1 MFNKG
6 ISMIHNN
13 NKKITGGCY
22 WCSKKVLLF
31 CLILLAFSCTVKAQE
46 PYVVDRIVAVVND
59 DIITLMEL
67 KEAINP
73 YEKKI
78 MSLGYSPEE
87 QRKMVFKVRAETI
100 NQLIGMKL
108 TEQEIQ
114 QLGIVI
120 DENEIDSAIERVKE
134 ANFFTDEELRKV
146 LASEGSGIEEY
157 REKLKQQ
164 MLKSKLVNYK
174 IKSKIVITKNDIK
187 KYYDGHKEQYE
198 GKAKYHLRNIFMQVP
213 EYAGD
218 QEKDI
223 VFKRMEEALQSLKQG
238 KPFGDVASTYSEL
251 HNASKGGDLGVISI
265 DVFSPQLQKEIA
277 GMKEGEF
284 TSILDTD
291 QGFQIFFVEMI
302 IKEKGK
308 SFEDAS
314 LEIEEKL
321 YNEIVDKKFQE
332 WLEGLREEAHIKII
346 R

>member
-13 NKKITGGCY
+13 NKKITGSY
-22 WCSKKVLLF
+22 WCSKKALLL
-31 CLILLAFSCTVKAQE
+31 CLILLVFSYSVKAQE
-46 PYVVDRIVAVVND
+46 PNVVDRIVAVVND

-67 KEAINP
+67 KEVINP

-78 MSLGYSPEE
+78 MSLGYSPEK
-87 QRKMVFKVRAETI
+87 QRKMVFKVRAETL
-100 NQLIGMKL
+100 NQMIDMKL
-108 TEQEIQ
+108 TEQEIK
-114 QLGIVI
+114 QLDIVI

-134 ANFFTDEELRKV
+134 ANFFTDEDLRKV
-146 LASEGSGIEEY
+146 LASEGSSIEEY
-157 REKLKQQ
+157 KEKLRQQ

-187 KYYDGHKEQYE
+187 KYYDSNKEQYE
-198 GKAKYHLRNIFMQVP
+198 GKSKYHLRNIFKQVP
-213 EYAGD
+213 DQASK
-218 QEKDI
+218 QEKDS
-223 VFKRMEEALQSLKQG
+223 VFEKMEKALESLRQG
-238 KPFGDVASTYSEL
+238 GSFGDVAGTFSEL

-332 WLEGLREEAHIKII
+332 WLEGLREGAHIKII
-346 R
+346 Q

>member
-1 MFNKG
+1 M
-6 ISMIHNN
+6 SMIHNN
-13 NKKITGGCY
+13 KKKITGSFY

-31 CLILLAFSCTVKAQE
+31 CLLLTVFSYTAKAQE
-46 PYVVDRIVAVVND
+46 PNVVDRIVAVVND

-67 KEAINP
+67 KEAIKP

-87 QRKMVFKVRAETI
+87 QHKMVFKVRSEALG
-100 NQLIGMKL
+100 QLVSMKL
-108 TEQEIQ
+108 TEQEVKK
-114 QLGIVI
+114 LDIVI
-120 DENEIDSAIERVKE
+120 DEKEIDSAIERVKE
-134 ANFFTDEELRKV
+134 ANFFTDEDLRKV
-146 LASEGSGIEEY
+146 LTSEGSSMEEY
-157 REKLKQQ
+157 RGKLRQQ
-164 MLKSKLVNYK
+164 MLKSRLVNYK
-174 IKSKIVITKNDIK
+174 IKSKIVITKKDIR
-187 KYYDGHKEQYE
+187 KYYDSNKEQYE
-198 GKAKYHLRNIFMQVP
+198 GKSKYHLKNIFMQVP
-213 EYAGD
+213 EYASD

-238 KPFGDVASTYSEL
+238 RSFGDVARNYSEL

-265 DVFSPQLQKEIA
+265 DVFSEQLQKEIA

-291 QGFQIFFVEMI
+291 RGFQIFFVEMV
-302 IKEKGK
+302 IKEEGK

-314 LEIEEKL
+314 IEIEEKL

-332 WLEGLREEAHIKII
+332 WLEGLREDAHIKII